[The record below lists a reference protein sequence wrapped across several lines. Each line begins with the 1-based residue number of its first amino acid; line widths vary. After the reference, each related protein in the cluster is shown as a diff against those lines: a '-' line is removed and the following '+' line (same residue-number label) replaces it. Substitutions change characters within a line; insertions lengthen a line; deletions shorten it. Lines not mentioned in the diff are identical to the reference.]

1 MKRYISLFLVV
12 ILCLAFT
19 GCGNNA
25 DNNADN
31 LTIASG
37 PHGKD
42 EIMKVNGSG
51 ITVGEFRY
59 YLYEQAIKKMY
70 SGATAVLDDDVL
82 SRKPDLLIIMTGMN
96 NVWRH
101 FDIGTHFPEDV
112 EKLDIE
118 HFEDDVRK
126 MIEKTLAT
134 GCKLILATI
143 FFLEPNKNDPLR
155 KMCDEYNAVVK
166 KLADEYGT
174 YFCDVQAAFDKFME
188 KESAYLLAFDRIHP
202 NATGHYIIANELLK
216 VIETVEL

>member
-1 MKRYISLFLVV
+1 MLKKYARI
-12 ILCLAFT
+12 
-19 GCGNNA
+19 
-25 DNNADN
+25 
-31 LTIASG
+31 
-37 PHGKD
+37 
-42 EIMKVNGSG
+42 G
-51 ITVGEFRY
+51 ITGASVTDCGRARPVGCRNTGLGNGYAFFIDTALSA
-59 YLYEQAIKKMY
+59 LYPEQKIWVDNTGIAGNT
-70 SGATAVLDDDVL
+70 SRALLARLDDDVL

-118 HFEDDVRK
+118 HFEDDVRQ

-143 FFLEPNKNDPLR
+143 FFLEPNKNDPIR